1 MKTIYVTDLQK
12 NMIIANETFVICS
25 VEKAEDKNGKAY
37 YKLTLGDKTG
47 KISSKIW
54 SDKLAQVES
63 GALKEGNVVQISAKV
78 EEYRGS
84 FQLNVMSL
92 NSVDEGALDEFLE
105 SSEYNPD
112 EMFDELL
119 KEVESISHK
128 GLREVLNT
136 ILADAEISRRFKYW
150 PAAATVHHD
159 FRSGLL
165 QHVLEM
171 LTFSKGIVRFY
182 PDINYDILKA
192 GIIMHDM
199 GKIYELDAT
208 GVSTSYTKIG
218 TLVGHIVIG
227 TQIFTQYAKG
237 NLPEDVYI
245 HVIHLI
251 LSHHGSFEFGC
262 PVLPSTVEATVLTY
276 LDNLSAKAR
285 TAAKARKNITEGQSF
300 SSNNNWLG
308 GARIWKGGD
317 YESLPTPNI
326 DVDSISQNNQEP
338 KSIEDS
344 IIDENLIDED
354 GQLKL

>member
-25 VEKAEDKNGKAY
+25 VERAEDKNGKPY
-37 YKLTLGDKTG
+37 YKLVLGDKTG

-54 SDKLAQVES
+54 SDKLAQIES
-63 GALKEGNVVQISAKV
+63 SALVEGNVVQVSAKID
-78 EEYRGS
+78 EYKGS
-84 FQLNVMSL
+84 FQMNIMSL
-92 NSVDEGALDEFLE
+92 NDVDEGALDEFLE
-105 SSEYNPD
+105 SSEYDPD
-112 EMFDELL
+112 EMMNELL
-119 KEVESISHK
+119 KEVENISHK
-128 GLREVLNT
+128 GLKEVLVN
-136 ILADAEISRRFKYW
+136 ILSDAEILRRFKYW

-171 LTFSKGIVRFY
+171 LNFSKEISRFY

-199 GKIYELDAT
+199 GKIYELDAS

-237 NLPEDVYI
+237 NLPDDVYL

-285 TAAKARKNITEGQSF
+285 TAAKARKNIAEGQSF
-300 SSNNNWLG
+300 SSGNNWLQ

-317 YESLPTPNI
+317 YEAISSPNA
-326 DVDSISQNNQEP
+326 DPDSIAHS
-338 KSIEDS
+338 DV
-344 IIDENLIDED
+344 IDED
-354 GQLKL
+354 AQLKL

>member
-47 KISSKIW
+47 RINSKIW

-78 EEYRGS
+78 EEYRGA
-84 FQLNVMSL
+84 FQLNIMSL
-92 NSVDEGALDEFLE
+92 NSVDEGTLDEFLE

-112 EMFDELL
+112 EMFDELIKEVEDINHKAL
-119 KEVESISHK
+119 KEVLK
-128 GLREVLNT
+128 K
-136 ILADAEISRRFKYW
+136 ILTDPEISRRYKYW

-171 LTFSKGIVRFY
+171 ITFSKGIVRFY
-182 PDINYDILKA
+182 PDIDYDILKA
-192 GIIMHDM
+192 GIILHDI
-199 GKIYELDAT
+199 GKIYELEAS

-218 TLVGHIVIG
+218 TLFGHIVIG
-227 TQIFTQYAKG
+227 SQIFAQYAKG
-237 NLPEDVYI
+237 NVPEDIYI

-251 LSHHGSFEFGC
+251 LSHHGSYEFGC
-262 PVLPSTVEATVLTY
+262 PVLPSTVEANVLTY

-285 TAAKARKNITEGQSF
+285 TAAKARKNIADGQSF
-300 SSNNNWLG
+300 SANNNWLQ

-317 YESLPTPNI
+317 YETLPTQNV
-326 DVDSISQNNQEP
+326 DVDSIAQSESLQEE
-338 KSIEDS
+338 KKD
-344 IIDENLIDED
+344 DEIKDILDEE
-354 GQLKL
+354 GAQLKL